1 MPGIYRKGQRGQS
14 ALEFAIMLPLLMVP
28 VLMLT
33 TFGMITYAK
42 LATTLAAREGA
53 RTYAILAN
61 NSENKAAAIAKA
73 KEAAGANFTGLIP
86 SSTRYFN
93 ENNDVVVEDVSLS
106 GSRAT
111 PDANGEY
118 CRVIVK
124 ARVPLNTPWF
134 RRVLGS
140 KTTTQFEG
148 SDEEV
153 WNQPLGVQ
161 QEGEYVFPIQDF
173 AVFKKE
179 PQL

>member
-1 MPGIYRKGQRGQS
+1 MPGIYKKGQRGQS

-61 NSENKAAAIAKA
+61 NAEDKATAVERAKQ
-73 KEAAGANFTGLIP
+73 AAGANFTGIIP
-86 SSTRYFN
+86 SSSKYFN
-93 ENNDVVVEDVSLS
+93 SNNDVVVEDVSLS
-106 GSRAT
+106 GSQVI
-111 PDANGEY
+111 PDASGEY
-118 CRVIVK
+118 CRVTVK
-124 ARVPLNTPWF
+124 ARVPITTPWF

-140 KTTTQFEG
+140 KTTMHFEG
-148 SDEEV
+148 SEEEA
-153 WNQPLGVQ
+153 WNEPLGVQ
-161 QEGEYVFPIQDF
+161 QDGEYVFPIQDF

-179 PQL
+179 PKL